1 MFRNLFS
8 SRMEDGRPLQL
19 HPKRILS
26 LSRGKFE
33 RGTLPLSIK
42 EEIPRAKALG
52 MTQ

>member
-1 MFRNLFS
+1 
-8 SRMEDGRPLQL
+8 MEDGSALLQL

-42 EEIPRAKALG
+42 EEMPRFARHDTIKKPFWG
-52 MTQ
+52 